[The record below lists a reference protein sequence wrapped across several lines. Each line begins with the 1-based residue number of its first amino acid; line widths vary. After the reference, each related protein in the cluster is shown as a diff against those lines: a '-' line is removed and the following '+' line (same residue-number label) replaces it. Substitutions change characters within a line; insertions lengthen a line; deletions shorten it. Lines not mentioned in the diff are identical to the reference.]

1 VAAGD
6 GHGRAFPLGSLARL
20 GRSFVK
26 AFAGIGLLLREPN
39 ARIHVAAALTVVAAG
54 RLVGL
59 DPLEWAVI
67 ALNIGFVLALE
78 TLNTALEGY
87 VDLAAPGRDEVAA
100 RAKDAAAG
108 AVLIAATTSVLV
120 AALVFG
126 PRLGELGT
134 ALLLAWRLRPGLSAA
149 YAAAVLGF
157 LLSGVLWRGKWP
169 PR

>member
-6 GHGRAFPLGSLARL
+6 GHGRGFPCDSLRRL

-26 AFAGIGLLLREPN
+26 AFAGVGFLLREPN
-39 ARIHVAAALTVVAAG
+39 ARIHVAAALTVVGAG

-59 DPLEWAVI
+59 DRLEWAVI
-67 ALNIGFVLALE
+67 ALNIGLVLALE

-108 AVLIAATTSVLV
+108 AVLIAAAASVLV
-120 AALVFG
+120 AVLIFG
-126 PRLGELGT
+126 PRLEELGT

-149 YAAAVLGF
+149 YAAVALGF
-157 LLSGVLWRGKWP
+157 LLSGVLWRGKLP